1 MDGVFVCRFQR
12 CVRVCVCVSCTCA
25 RILQPGA
32 SVSFHSNQNR
42 AAVKMQDMHSTVANH
57 LVLTNIL
64 RVRGVSR
71 CWRSG
76 VGRVRRFTAARG
88 GGGNTDSFYFIGII
102 YLTCLR
108 RETTT
113 KGRLGKK
120 QPSLISLFVN
130 CKFPSENDKI
140 TALRVTF

>member
-88 GGGNTDSFYFIGII
+88 GKIQTHFTLSELFI
-102 YLTCLR
+102 YH
-108 RETTT
+108 
-113 KGRLGKK
+113 
-120 QPSLISLFVN
+120 V
-130 CKFPSENDKI
+130 
-140 TALRVTF
+140 